1 MTDKMTKELNKFV
14 DIVCQNRHKIEYF
27 NLYFELSS
35 VPSFMLHSRGKYK
48 YIYWYYIYKLMLTT
62 MLKL

>member
-1 MTDKMTKELNKFV
+1 MTDKMTKELSKFV
-14 DIVCQNRHKIEYF
+14 EIVSQNRHKIEYF

-48 YIYWYYIYKLMLTT
+48 YIYWYYIYKLMLIT
-62 MLKL
+62 KI

>member
-14 DIVCQNRHKIEYF
+14 DFVCQNRHKIEYF
-27 NLYFELSS
+27 NLYFKLSS

-48 YIYWYYIYKLMLTT
+48 YIYWYYVYKLMLMT
-62 MLKL
+62 KI